1 MFIYFKLLQISHK
14 VSTVGVTGL
23 AWQQLGLIAFYQRGA
38 VVTVM
43 LGGLGDNVTVL
54 AVECNFPPLSPQL
67 CGSDTAGARRVTSR
81 EKSTEAE
88 REKKHQQEEEL
99 FPANK
104 AE

>member
-1 MFIYFKLLQISHK
+1 
-14 VSTVGVTGL
+14 
-23 AWQQLGLIAFYQRGA
+23 
-38 VVTVM
+38 M
-43 LGGLGDNVTVL
+43 LGRLGDNVTVL

-104 AE
+104 AEWQAADMTNPSLTVRKDRMDA